1 MDNTFTESEKCVRC
15 YFFSYTCSIISRP
28 EAALYLYLVPQ
39 SRGLVTASLDS
50 WIFSLISPGEQLY
63 RSYIEYRR
71 LVQFIQN

>member
-1 MDNTFTESEKCVRC
+1 MDNAFTESEKCALL
-15 YFFSYTCSIISRP
+15 FFLSYTCSIISRP
-28 EAALYLYLVPQ
+28 ETTLYLYLVPQ